1 MRLKMINNSWY
12 EEPKTAYGDR
22 KFLYIFPHAAETYC
36 VVNYDADN
44 VVLNTFLAMFDVW
57 RSKGQMKVSQDSC
70 RHNEVWFE
78 VDKEFFQLAKTSRT
92 FQRAIERTGVK
103 IVFEYPF
110 QTRSDEWLKAF
121 EMSTKMM
128 GMLRESERVG
138 LQFTFG
144 QED

>member
-1 MRLKMINNSWY
+1 MRLKMFNNSWY
-12 EEPKTAYGDR
+12 EEPKIAYGDR

-44 VVLNTFLAMFDVW
+44 IILNTFLAMFDVW
-57 RSKGQMKVSQDSC
+57 HSKGQMKVSQDSC

-110 QTRSDEWLKAF
+110 QTRSDEWLKAL

-128 GMLRESERVG
+128 DMLRESERVG

>member
-1 MRLKMINNSWY
+1 MRLKLLADY
-12 EEPKTAYGDR
+12 TEPKPAYGDR

-44 VVLNTFLAMFDVW
+44 IALNTFMALFDVW
-57 RSKGQMKVSQDSC
+57 HSKGQMKVSQDSC

-110 QTRSDEWLKAF
+110 KTRSDALVEFWR
-121 EMSTKMM
+121 MSHKMM
-128 GMLRESERVG
+128 DMLRESENLDRSFV
-138 LQFTFG
+138 FG